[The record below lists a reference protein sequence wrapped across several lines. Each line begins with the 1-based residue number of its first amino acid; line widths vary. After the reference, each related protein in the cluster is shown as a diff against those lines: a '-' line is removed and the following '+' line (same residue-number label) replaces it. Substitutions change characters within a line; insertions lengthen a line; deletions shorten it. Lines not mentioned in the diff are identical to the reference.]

1 MPLFQPNLTC
11 QIRRL
16 SATNVY
22 GEEELGQPVT
32 AQCAIVKLRRFVET
46 SSVRADSSA
55 SRGTAREIQIEG
67 KLLFPYAT
75 VIAENDQVEVSGLKV
90 RVIGVFLRHDLR
102 GKPDHLEV
110 EVTAWAK

>member
-1 MPLFQPNLTC
+1 MPLFQPNLDC

-22 GEEELGQPVT
+22 GEEELGQPVS
-32 AQCAIVKLRRFVET
+32 ARCAVIKLRRFVET

-67 KLLFPYAT
+67 KLLFPYDT
-75 VIAENDQVEVSGLKV
+75 VILENDQVEVSGMKV

-102 GKPDHLEV
+102 GNPDHQEV
-110 EVTAWAK
+110 EVSSWAK